1 MSEDIQQQI
10 SKLNQHVIKLYQQGR
25 YEEAIQP
32 ASQARDL
39 SSQYPGEDHPS
50 FATSLN
56 NLAELYRSMGN
67 YTQAEPLYK
76 QAMEIRRKAL
86 GEDHP
91 DFATSLNN
99 LAELY
104 RSMGN
109 YTQAEPLLKQAM
121 EIRRK
126 ALGEDHPSFAQSL
139 NNLAVLYDSMGN
151 YTQAEPLLKQAM
163 EIVRKALGEDH
174 PDFAASLNNLA
185 VLYHSMGNYTQAEPL
200 YKQAMEIRRKALG
213 EDHPHFATSLNN
225 LAMLYYSMGNYT
237 QAEPLLKQAMEIV
250 RKALGEDHPHF
261 AQSLN
266 NLAALYTATD
276 RETEALP
283 LKEQAASIDD
293 LMIGQ
298 VFSIGSESQRTT
310 YLKKVRMNLEGFIS
324 LVSQHLSSSQAAINS
339 AIELVLRRKAIGAE
353 ALAAQRDAVLGGRYP
368 ELEPKLRDLINL
380 RMEIAQKTLAGPG
393 QEGLTEHQKTLSIWN
408 KQKENLEAELAR
420 QIPEMNLEQKL
431 KQIDRQAIASTLPDG
446 SALIE
451 FVRFDVVDF
460 KAVPA
465 KGESSWKPARY
476 LAFVILAG
484 EPDNVQMIDLGEARF
499 TDKRI
504 ARFRDS
510 ITGKPEDVYYDQAAT
525 GSLPADEPMPD
536 RSTRPKGV
544 FSRLLGYFKRPE
556 QEETRRDLGVAFEE
570 SVQVPGNEDGVK
582 LREAIFN
589 KLKPALSRCK
599 HLFISPDGELSR
611 VPFEILPNKTGRFL
625 IDDYHIS
632 YLGAG
637 RDILRFGTESTAQ
650 PAGSLVIADPDFDLG
665 LKGPGRLPQ
674 RGKFYGRQSRDLD
687 RSSLHF
693 GHLPGTQKE
702 GNNISNMLGVK
713 PWLKGN
719 ALEARI
725 KKYRSPRILH
735 FATHGFFLKDQE
747 RDPNKEKRDLGALD
761 SLGFAESGGMGRLS
775 GLNLENPLLR
785 SGLALAGVNTWLK
798 GQSPPSDAED
808 GLLTAE
814 DVTGM
819 DLLDTELVVLSAC
832 ETGLGEVRTGE
843 GVFGLRRS
851 FVLAGA
857 DTLVMSLWKVPDQQ
871 TQELMEEFYSRILAG
886 EPRAE
891 ALKNAQ
897 MSIRSKH
904 PHPFYWGAFICQ
916 GDPSPL
922 SSG

>member
-1 MSEDIQQQI
+1 MSKDIQQQI
-10 SKLNQHVIKLYQQGR
+10 SKLNQQAVKLYQQGR
-25 YEEAIQP
+25 YVEAIQP
-32 ASQARDL
+32 VSQLRDLASQYL
-39 SSQYPGEDHPS
+39 GEDHPD
-50 FATSLN
+50 FATDLN
-56 NLAELYRSMGN
+56 NLAALYRLMGN
-67 YTQAEPLYK
+67 YAQAEPLYK
-76 QAMEIRRKAL
+76 QAMEILRKAL

-99 LAELY
+99 LAALY
-104 RSMGN
+104 ESMGN
-109 YTQAEPLLKQAM
+109 YAQAEPLYKQAM
-121 EIRRK
+121 KIRRK
-126 ALGEDHPSFAQSL
+126 ALGENHPSFATSL
-139 NNLAVLYDSMGN
+139 NNLALLYYSMGNYAQAEPLYRQTMEIDRKAMGEDHPDFATRLKNRAGLYDSMGN
-151 YTQAEPLLKQAM
+151 YTQAEPLYRQAM
-163 EIVRKALGEDH
+163 KIRRKTLGEDH
-174 PDFAASLNNLA
+174 PS
-185 VLYHSMGNYTQAEPL
+185 
-200 YKQAMEIRRKALG
+200 
-213 EDHPHFATSLNN
+213 FATSLNN
-225 LAMLYYSMGNYT
+225 LAGLC
-237 QAEPLLKQAMEIV
+237 I
-250 RKALGEDHPHF
+250 
-261 AQSLN
+261 
-266 NLAALYTATD
+266 ATN
-276 RETEALP
+276 RETEALL

-298 VFSIGSESQRTT
+298 VFSIGSESQRAA
-310 YLKKVRMNLEGFIS
+310 YLKKVRVNLESFLS

-353 ALAAQRDAVLGGRYP
+353 ALAAQRDAVLSGRYP
-368 ELEPKLRDLINL
+368 ELKPELKDLINL

-393 QEGLTEHQKTLSIWN
+393 QEGLAEHQKTLSIWN

-431 KQIDRQAIASTLPDG
+431 KQIDRQAIASILPEG
-446 SALIE
+446 AALIE
-451 FVRFDVVDF
+451 FVHFDVRDF

-476 LAFVILAG
+476 LAFVISAG
-484 EPDNVQMIDLGEARF
+484 EPDNVQMIDLGEAKF
-499 TDKRI
+499 TDKSI

-510 ITGKPEDVYYDQAAT
+510 VTGGPEDVYSDRAAT
-525 GSLPADEPMPD
+525 GSLPANEPMTD
-536 RSTRPKGV
+536 QSTRPTGV

-556 QEETRRDLGVAFEE
+556 QAETGRDLGVASEE
-570 SVQVPGNEDGVK
+570 SVQVPGNENGVK
-582 LREAIFN
+582 LREAIFD

-599 HLFISPDGELSR
+599 HLFISPDGELNL
-611 VPFEILPNKTGRFL
+611 VPFEVLPNETGSFL

-637 RDILRFGTESTAQ
+637 RDILRFVTESTAQ

-665 LKGPGRLPQ
+665 LKESERLPQ
-674 RGKFYGRQSRDLD
+674 KGRPYGRQSRDLD

-702 GNNISNMLGVK
+702 GNNISKMLGVK

-719 ALEARI
+719 VLEARI

-735 FATHGFFLKDQE
+735 FATHGFFLKNQE
-747 RDPNKEKRDLGALD
+747 RDPNKEMRELDALGA
-761 SLGFAESGGMGRLS
+761 LGFAESGGMGRLS
-775 GLNLENPLLR
+775 GLDLENPLLR

-814 DVTGM
+814 DVTGL

-871 TQELMEEFYSRILAG
+871 ARELMEEFYSRIIAG
-886 EPRAE
+886 EPRAK

-916 GDPSPL
+916 GDPGPL

>member
-10 SKLNQHVIKLYQQGR
+10 SKLNQRAEKLYQQGR

-32 ASQARDL
+32 ASHALDL
-39 SSQYPGEDHPS
+39 SFQYLGEDHPD
-50 FATSLN
+50 FATSLS
-56 NLAELYRSMGN
+56 NLAGLYYSMGN
-67 YTQAEPLYK
+67 YSQAEPLYK
-76 QAMEIRRKAL
+76 QAMEIRRTAL

-91 DFATSLNN
+91 DFATCLNN

-104 RSMGN
+104 
-109 YTQAEPLLKQAM
+109 
-121 EIRRK
+121 I
-126 ALGEDHPSFAQSL
+126 
-139 NNLAVLYDSMGN
+139 
-151 YTQAEPLLKQAM
+151 
-163 EIVRKALGEDH
+163 
-174 PDFAASLNNLA
+174 
-185 VLYHSMGNYTQAEPL
+185 
-200 YKQAMEIRRKALG
+200 
-213 EDHPHFATSLNN
+213 
-225 LAMLYYSMGNYT
+225 
-237 QAEPLLKQAMEIV
+237 
-250 RKALGEDHPHF
+250 
-261 AQSLN
+261 
-266 NLAALYTATD
+266 ATD

-283 LKEQAASIDD
+283 LMEQAASIDD

-298 VFSIGSESQRTT
+298 VFSIGSESRRTA
-310 YLKKVRMNLEGFIS
+310 YLKKVRWKLELFIS
-324 LVSQHLSSSQAAINS
+324 LVSQHLSLSQAAIHS

-368 ELEPKLRDLINL
+368 ELEPELKDLINL
-380 RMEIAQKTLAGPG
+380 RMQIAQKTLAGPG
-393 QEGLTEHQKTLSIWN
+393 HEGLAEHQKILSIWN
-408 KQKENLEAELAR
+408 KQKENLEAELVR

-431 KQIDRQAIASTLPDG
+431 KQVDRQAIASALPEG
-446 SALIE
+446 AALIE
-451 FVRFDVVDF
+451 FVHFDVHDF

-465 KGESSWKPARY
+465 KGESKWKPARY

-499 TDKRI
+499 IDKSI
-504 ARFRDS
+504 AQFRDS
-510 ITGKPEDVYYDQAAT
+510 VTGGPEDVCSDQAAT
-525 GSLPADEPMPD
+525 GFLPADD
-536 RSTRPKGV
+536 LITNQSTKPTGV
-544 FSRLLGYFKRPE
+544 FLRLPGYLRPE
-556 QEETRRDLGVAFEE
+556 QTETERDLGAVPEE

-582 LREAIFN
+582 LRKSIFD
-589 KLKPALSRCK
+589 KLKPALSKCK

-611 VPFEILPNKTGRFL
+611 IPFEVLPNETGRFL

-637 RDILRFGTESTAQ
+637 RDILRFGTESTGQ
-650 PAGSLVIADPDFDLG
+650 PAGSLIIADPDFDLG
-665 LKGPGRLPQ
+665 LKKSGRLPQ
-674 RGKFYGRQSRDLD
+674 RGKLYGRQSRDLD
-687 RSSLHF
+687 RSRSHF
-693 GHLPGTQKE
+693 GRLLGTLKE
-702 GNNISNMLGVK
+702 GISVSNMLGVK

-747 RDPNKEKRDLGALD
+747 RDPNKEKRDLGALGT
-761 SLGFAESGGMGRLS
+761 LGFAESDGMGRLS
-775 GLNLENPLLR
+775 GLDLENPLLR

-798 GQSPPSDAED
+798 GQSPPPDAED

-871 TQELMEEFYSRILAG
+871 TRELMEDFYSRILAG

-916 GDPSPL
+916 DPSPL

>member
-10 SKLNQHVIKLYQQGR
+10 LKLYQQVKKLYQQVR
-25 YEEAIQP
+25 YEEAIQS
-32 ASQARDL
+32 AFHVRDL
-39 SSQYPGEDHPS
+39 SSQYFGENHPD
-50 FATSLN
+50 FANSLN
-56 NLAELYRSMGN
+56 NLAGLY
-67 YTQAEPLYK
+67 
-76 QAMEIRRKAL
+76 I
-86 GEDHP
+86 
-91 DFATSLNN
+91 
-99 LAELY
+99 
-104 RSMGN
+104 
-109 YTQAEPLLKQAM
+109 
-121 EIRRK
+121 
-126 ALGEDHPSFAQSL
+126 
-139 NNLAVLYDSMGN
+139 
-151 YTQAEPLLKQAM
+151 
-163 EIVRKALGEDH
+163 
-174 PDFAASLNNLA
+174 
-185 VLYHSMGNYTQAEPL
+185 
-200 YKQAMEIRRKALG
+200 
-213 EDHPHFATSLNN
+213 
-225 LAMLYYSMGNYT
+225 
-237 QAEPLLKQAMEIV
+237 
-250 RKALGEDHPHF
+250 
-261 AQSLN
+261 
-266 NLAALYTATD
+266 ATD

-283 LKEQAASIDD
+283 LMEQAASIDD

-298 VFSIGSESQRTT
+298 VFSIGSESQRTA
-310 YLKKVRMNLEGFIS
+310 YLKKVRVNFEGFIS
-324 LVSQHLSSSQAAINS
+324 LVSQHLSSSRAAINS

-368 ELEPKLRDLINL
+368 ELKPELRDLINL

-393 QEGLTEHQKTLSIWN
+393 QEGLAEHQKTLSIWN
-408 KQKENLEAELAR
+408 KQKENLEAELVR

-431 KQIDRQAIASTLPDG
+431 KQIDRQAIASTLPEG
-446 SALIE
+446 AALIE
-451 FVRFDVVDF
+451 FVHFDVYDF

-465 KGESSWKPARY
+465 KGEFSWKPARY

-510 ITGKPEDVYYDQAAT
+510 VTGGPEDVHSDRAAT
-525 GSLPADEPMPD
+525 GSLPADEPMTD
-536 RSTRPKGV
+536 QSTRPTGV
-544 FSRLLGYFKRPE
+544 FSRLFGYFKRPE
-556 QEETRRDLGVAFEE
+556 QAETRRDLGVVPEE

-582 LREAIFN
+582 LREAIFD
-589 KLKPALSRCK
+589 KLKPALGKCK

-611 VPFEILPNKTGRFL
+611 VPFEVLPNETGRFL

-650 PAGSLVIADPDFDLG
+650 PAGSLIIADPDFDLG
-665 LKGPGRLPQ
+665 LKESGRLPQ
-674 RGKFYGRQSRDLD
+674 KGRPYGRQSRDLD

-693 GHLPGTQKE
+693 GRLPGTLKE
-702 GNNISNMLGVK
+702 GISVSNMLGVK

-747 RDPNKEKRDLGALD
+747 RDPNKEKRELDALGAM
-761 SLGFAESGGMGRLS
+761 GFAESGGMGRLS
-775 GLNLENPLLR
+775 GLDLENPLLR

-871 TQELMEEFYSRILAG
+871 TRELMEEFYSRILAG

-916 GDPSPL
+916 GDPGPL
-922 SSG
+922 PSG

>member
-1 MSEDIQQQI
+1 MSKDLQQQI
-10 SKLNQHVIKLYQQGR
+10 LKLNQQAVKLYQQGR
-25 YEEAIQP
+25 YEEAIQS
-32 ASQARDL
+32 ASHVRDL
-39 SSQYPGEDHPS
+39 ASQYP
-50 FATSLN
+50 
-56 NLAELYRSMGN
+56 
-67 YTQAEPLYK
+67 
-76 QAMEIRRKAL
+76 

-99 LAELY
+99 LAVLY
-104 RSMGN
+104 YSTGN
-109 YTQAEPLLKQAM
+109 YTQAEPLYKQSM
-121 EIRRK
+121 EI
-126 ALGEDHPSFAQSL
+126 L
-139 NNLAVLYDSMGN
+139 
-151 YTQAEPLLKQAM
+151 
-163 EIVRKALGEDH
+163 RKALGEDH

-185 VLYHSMGNYTQAEPL
+185 GLY
-200 YKQAMEIRRKALG
+200 I
-213 EDHPHFATSLNN
+213 
-225 LAMLYYSMGNYT
+225 
-237 QAEPLLKQAMEIV
+237 
-250 RKALGEDHPHF
+250 
-261 AQSLN
+261 
-266 NLAALYTATD
+266 ATD
-276 RETEALP
+276 RITEALP
-283 LKEQAASIDD
+283 LMEQAASIDD

-298 VFSIGSESQRTT
+298 VFSIGSEGQRTA
-310 YLKKVRMNLEGFIS
+310 YLKKVRWKLELFIS

-368 ELEPKLRDLINL
+368 ELEPELKDLINL
-380 RMEIAQKTLAGPG
+380 RMQIAQKTLAGPG
-393 QEGLTEHQKTLSIWN
+393 QEGLAEHQKTLSIWN
-408 KQKENLEAELAR
+408 KQKENLEAELVR
-420 QIPEMNLEQKL
+420 QIPEMNMEQKL
-431 KQIDRQAIASTLPDG
+431 KQIDRQAIASTLPEG
-446 SALIE
+446 AALIE
-451 FVRFDVVDF
+451 FVHFDVFDF

-465 KGESSWKPARY
+465 KGESKWKPARY

-510 ITGKPEDVYYDQAAT
+510 VTGGPEDVCYDLAAT
-525 GSLPADEPMPD
+525 GSLPADALMTD
-536 RSTRPKGV
+536 QSTRPKGF
-544 FSRLLGYFKRPE
+544 FSHLPGYFKRPE
-556 QEETRRDLGVAFEE
+556 QAETGRDMGVVPEK
-570 SVQVPGNEDGVK
+570 SVQVPGNEDSVK
-582 LREAIFN
+582 LREVIFD

-599 HLFISPDGELSR
+599 HLFISPDGELNR
-611 VPFEILPNKTGRFL
+611 VPFEVLPNKTGRFL

-637 RDILRFGTESTAQ
+637 RDILRFGIESTAQ
-650 PAGSLVIADPDFDLG
+650 PAGSLIIADPDFDLG
-665 LKGPGRLPQ
+665 LKKSGRLPQ
-674 RGKFYGRQSRDLD
+674 RGRPYGRQSRDLD

-693 GHLPGTQKE
+693 RHLPGTLKE
-702 GNNISNMLGVK
+702 GNKISNMLGVK

-719 ALEARI
+719 VLEARI

-747 RDPNKEKRDLGALD
+747 RDPNKEKHELGAF
-761 SLGFAESGGMGRLS
+761 GFAEPGGMGRLS

-798 GQSPPSDAED
+798 GQSPPPDAED

-871 TQELMEEFYSRILAG
+871 TRELMEEFYSRILDG
-886 EPRAE
+886 EPRAK